1 MNPGHEL
8 GLIAV
13 TAAYAVVLVAI
24 LGFLKMNANRE
35 KRLKKRRQEL
45 QNLSGR

>member
-13 TAAYAVVLVAI
+13 TAAYAVVIGAI
-24 LGFLKMNANRE
+24 LIFAKMTSNRR
-35 KRLKKRRQEL
+35 KRLEKRRQEL
-45 QNLSGR
+45 QER

>member
-13 TAAYAVVLVAI
+13 ASAYAVVLAA
-24 LGFLKMNANRE
+24 LGVFVVLMSNRQR
-35 KRLKKRRQEL
+35 RLERRRQDL
-45 QNLSGR
+45 VTRR

>member
-13 TAAYAVVLVAI
+13 TAAYAVVLATI
-24 LGFLKMNANRE
+24 LVYVKMTSNRK
-35 KRLKKRRQEL
+35 KRLEKRRQEL
-45 QNLSGR
+45 QGR

>member
-13 TAAYAVVLVAI
+13 TAAYAVVLGSI
-24 LGFLKMNANRE
+24 LLFLKMNSRRK
-35 KRLKKRRQEL
+35 KRLDRRRQEL
-45 QNLSGR
+45 QR